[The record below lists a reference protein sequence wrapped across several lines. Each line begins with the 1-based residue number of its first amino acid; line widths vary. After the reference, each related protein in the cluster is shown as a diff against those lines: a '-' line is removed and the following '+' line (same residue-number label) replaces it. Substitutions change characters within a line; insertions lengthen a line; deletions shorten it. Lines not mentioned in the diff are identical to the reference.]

1 MSRGGERL
9 AGDAS
14 EDRKQGVDRWNLLRD
29 QRRQENSFAVE
40 NLANGVRAE
49 LDKAIDQLG
58 KDDVLAIRDI
68 LIRRQKA
75 TVRSLP

>member
-1 MSRGGERL
+1 
-9 AGDAS
+9 
-14 EDRKQGVDRWNLLRD
+14 
-29 QRRQENSFAVE
+29 VE